1 MAANILQEFLVG
13 ISYSVDKQSETDF
26 VDGLKK
32 AALAVGAFA
41 LGAVASLEHVAK
53 GLEDLYFASKR
64 TGASVENIKALGF
77 AVGQMGGTAAGA
89 QASLEALASFMRSS
103 PGANNWLNALGVQTK
118 DAHGHALDTA
128 DVTQGLGKRLSA
140 MPWYQAKAYAGVAG
154 IDERTLMA
162 LREGVGEFSRE
173 YQEMYKVSGIDA
185 QKAAADSHVF
195 MNSLRG
201 VGAAV
206 GILSDKVAA
215 DLTKGA
221 GDNLNRFREGLV
233 RNFGRI
239 EHGMEAAAKVALAVA
254 TAVVT
259 LATRAA
265 QAFGDLSDWFAN
277 LDSGTKH
284 VIEGL
289 GLLLIAWRL
298 LNAGFLATP
307 LGRVLALGA
316 ALLALY
322 DDYKTWQEGG
332 KSLIDWSVWE
342 PQIEQAKKAFKEFGD
357 AIKQPLADFAK
368 AFKDDVV
375 SAWHWLDDN
384 HPNFGQDSLK
394 EFIHLLQ
401 LATDILKGDFKK
413 AREDAALVLA
423 DERKAYAAQE
433 KVEHPEGDNPDGKGR
448 GLIGL
453 YQRYAPEW
461 AGGTGDGKFA
471 PGEPK
476 ANDASLDKN
485 REQAVTWW
493 QRVAGFT
500 PQGAAGMAAQEEQ
513 ESGYQ
518 PWKRGDNNQAGG
530 SFQWHQDRR
539 DKILNAVGIDVW
551 KDMDP
556 NHQRLAALAEMKM
569 GLDAAAGNA
578 YERIMG
584 ARDSG
589 EAAKLGVT
597 LVERPKDTL
606 GEIRNRG
613 AIAARIEQHMAQ
625 VSGPAAARTPP
636 PGVPNI
642 PMPAGQ
648 MLRAENNRLPAPVLN
663 QTTNVT
669 VNGVSDPKQA
679 ARSVEDA
686 QTRVN
691 GNMVRNFLPAAY

>member
-32 AALAVGAFA
+32 AALAIGAFA
-41 LGAVASLEHVAK
+41 VGAVATLERVAK
-53 GLEDLYFASKR
+53 GLDDLYFASKR

-118 DAHGHALDTA
+118 DAQGKALDTA
-128 DVTQGLGKRLSA
+128 DVMQGLGKRLSA

-154 IDERTLMA
+154 IDERTLMS

-173 YQEMYKVSGIDA
+173 YQEMYKASGIDA
-185 QKAAADSHVF
+185 QKAAADSHAF

-221 GDNLNRFREGLV
+221 GANLDRFREGLV

-239 EHGMEAAAKVALAVA
+239 EHGMEAAAKVALMVA

-265 QAFGDLSDWFAN
+265 QAFGDLADWFAH
-277 LDSGTKH
+277 LDDGTKH

-289 GLLLIAWRL
+289 GLLLVAWKL
-298 LNAGFLATP
+298 LSDGFLATP
-307 LGRVLALGA
+307 LGRVVALGT

-322 DDYKTWQEGG
+322 DDYRTWKEGG
-332 KSLIDWSVWE
+332 KTLIDWNVWA
-342 PQIEQAKKAFKEFGD
+342 PQIEQAVKAFEDFGN
-357 AIKQPLADFAK
+357 AIKAPLLAFAQT
-368 AFKDDVV
+368 FEHTVV
-375 SAWHWLDDN
+375 AAWHWLDSN
-384 HPNFGQDSLK
+384 HPDFGQGALK
-394 EFIHLLQ
+394 EFVHLLQ
-401 LATDILKGDFKK
+401 LATDLLNGDFKK

-448 GLIGL
+448 GLFGL

-493 QRVAGFT
+493 QKVAGFT

-513 ESGYQ
+513 ESGYE
-518 PWKRGDNNQAGG
+518 PWRRGDGNKAGG

-539 DKILNAVGIDVW
+539 DKILNAIGIDVW

-556 NHQRLAALAEMKM
+556 NHQRLAALAEMKL
-569 GLDAAAGNA
+569 GLDAQAGNA
-578 YERIMG
+578 YTRIMG
-584 ARDSG
+584 AQESG

-597 LVERPKDTL
+597 LFERPKDTL

-613 AIAARIEQHMAQ
+613 AIAGRIEHHMVQ
-625 VSGPAAARTPP
+625 VSGPAAARVLP
-636 PGVPNI
+636 PGAPNI
-642 PMPAGQ
+642 PIPAGQ
-648 MLRAENNRLPAPVLN
+648 MLRTENNHLPAPVLN

-691 GNMVRNFLPAAY
+691 GNMVRNFATKAY